1 MDSDTKNWA
10 NGEDGDGEP
19 SAKDVLSQLDKILAS
34 PDFERAGRM
43 KRFLRFVVERSLEGR
58 AQGLKEYTIAVEVFE
73 RDESFDPT
81 TSALVRVEA
90 GRLRRTLKQ
99 YYLTHGRDDGVTIE
113 IPRGGYVPRF
123 LGGNR
128 PARGDDVPLHGAVKA
143 ERVNGPAPA
152 LGSTNPSAWSRPLRS
167 PASADTAIKKSNGAA
182 TILIVDDEP
191 EVEALISQGFRR
203 RVRNGTLAFLFARDG
218 EQALDVLLS
227 NANIDLVLTDIN
239 MPQMDGLTLLDHL
252 DHINP
257 LLMAVVVS
265 AYGDMENIRAAMNR
279 GAFDFIT
286 KPINFDDLSI
296 TIDRTLAHKAIL
308 QEAAQ
313 EHDQL
318 EALRKEL
325 AIASRIQQSFR
336 PVELADTGSFSVV
349 GASKLAREVGGDF
362 FDYFPIDGDR
372 IAVVIAEVS
381 GRGVPA
387 ALGAAVCRA
396 ALRTLAVAA
405 HSPEDCVHQVNALFS
420 EQSGS
425 ALTASLLFAS
435 IDTKSGAVEFVNA
448 GHKLPYIVK
457 AGGGIEPVEAA
468 YGSLIGIDADTTFE
482 SHGVALG
489 PGDLLFLYTDGM
501 TRVFDRQGRQF
512 SVERLEEALI
522 DGAEQPVSKLVGH
535 LMNAVEAFVGDA
547 DLEDDLTCLAVKR
560 EK

>member
-1 MDSDTKNWA
+1 MTMDTKNRA
-10 NGEDGDGEP
+10 NDENRDGEP
-19 SAKDVLSQLDKILAS
+19 SAKDILSQLDKILAS

-43 KRFLRFVVERSLEGR
+43 KRFLRFVVERALEGH
-58 AQGLKEYTIAVEVFE
+58 AQELKEYTIAVEVFE

-99 YYLTHGRDDGVTIE
+99 YYLTYGRDDEVTIE
-113 IPRGGYVPRF
+113 VPRGGYVPRF
-123 LGGNR
+123 FAGNR
-128 PARGDDVPLHGAVKA
+128 PARERNVTVRGAAPLERA
-143 ERVNGPAPA
+143 EEPAPIHGFTERPA
-152 LGSTNPSAWSRPLRS
+152 SGQPLRS
-167 PASADTAIKKSNGAA
+167 LVPADVTIKKDDGAA
-182 TILIVDDEP
+182 IILVVDDEP
-191 EVEALISQGFRR
+191 QVEALISQGFRH
-203 RVRNGTLAFLFARDG
+203 RVRDGTLAFLFARDG

-239 MPQMDGLTLLDHL
+239 MPRMDGLTLLDHF

-286 KPINFDDLSI
+286 KPINFEDLSI
-296 TIDRTLAHKAIL
+296 TIDKTLAHKTIL

-325 AIASRIQQSFR
+325 SIASRIQQSFR
-336 PVELADTGSFSVV
+336 PVELSNSESFSLF
-349 GASKLAREVGGDF
+349 GATKSAREVGGDF
-362 FDYFPIDGDR
+362 FDYFPIDGNR

-381 GRGVPA
+381 GSGVPA

-396 ALRTLAVAA
+396 ALRTSAVAA
-405 HSPEDCVHQVNALFS
+405 HSPRDCVRKLNDLFCQ
-420 EQSGS
+420 QSGS
-425 ALTASLLFAS
+425 SVTASLMFAS
-435 IDTKSGAVEFVNA
+435 IDTKSGAIDCVNA

-457 AGGGIEPVEAA
+457 VGGEIELVEAS
-468 YGSLIGIDADTTFE
+468 YGTMLGTDGHATFE
-482 SHGVALG
+482 SHSLALS
-489 PGDLLFLYTDGM
+489 PGEVLFLYTDGM
-501 TRVFDRQGRQF
+501 TRVFDGQRRQF
-512 SVERLEEALI
+512 SIERLEETLI
-522 DGAEQPVSKLVGH
+522 DAADQPVSTLVDR
-535 LMNAVEAFVGDA
+535 LMNAVETFVGEA
-547 DLEDDLTCLAVKR
+547 DYEDDLTCLAVKR

>member
-1 MDSDTKNWA
+1 MDTKNRA
-10 NGEDGDGEP
+10 NDEDRDGEP
-19 SAKDVLSQLDKILAS
+19 SAKDILSQLDKILAS

-43 KRFLRFVVERSLEGR
+43 KRFLQFIVDRALEGH
-58 AQGLKEYTIAVEVFE
+58 AQALKEYTIAVEVFE

-99 YYLTHGRDDGVTIE
+99 YYLTQGRDDEVTIE
-113 IPRGGYVPRF
+113 VPRGGYVPRF
-123 LGGNR
+123 FADNR
-128 PARGDDVPLHGAVKA
+128 PAREGDVTAHEAVPVKRA
-143 ERVNGPAPA
+143 EEPSPT
-152 LGSTNPSAWSRPLRS
+152 LGSTDGPARAQPLRL
-167 PASADTAIKKSNGAA
+167 PARAEVTFKKGDGAA
-182 TILIVDDEP
+182 TILVVDDEP
-191 EVEALISQGFRR
+191 QMEALISQGFRR
-203 RVRNGTLAFLFARDG
+203 RVRDGTLAFLFARDG

-239 MPQMDGLTLLDHL
+239 MPRMDGLTLLDHF

-286 KPINFDDLSI
+286 KPINFEDLSI
-296 TIDRTLAHKAIL
+296 TIDKTLAHKTIL

-325 AIASRIQQSFR
+325 SIASRIQQSFR
-336 PVELADTGSFSVV
+336 PVELSNSESFSLF
-349 GASKLAREVGGDF
+349 GATKSAREVGGDF
-362 FDYFPIDGDR
+362 FDYFPIDGNR

-381 GRGVPA
+381 GSGVPA

-396 ALRTLAVAA
+396 ALRTSAVSA
-405 HSPEDCVHQVNALFS
+405 HSPQDCVRKLNDLFCQ
-420 EQSGS
+420 QSGS
-425 ALTASLLFAS
+425 SVTASLMFAS
-435 IDTKSGAVEFVNA
+435 IDTKSGAIDCVNA

-457 AGGGIEPVEAA
+457 VGGEIELVEAS
-468 YGSLIGIDADTTFE
+468 YGTMLGTDGDATFE
-482 SHGVALG
+482 SHSLALS
-489 PGDLLFLYTDGM
+489 PGEVLFLYTDGM
-501 TRVFDRQGRQF
+501 TRVFDGQRRQF
-512 SVERLEEALI
+512 SIERLEEALI
-522 DGAEQPVSKLVGH
+522 DAADQPVSTLVDR
-535 LMNAVEAFVGDA
+535 LMNAVETFVGEVDY
-547 DLEDDLTCLAVKR
+547 EDDLTCLAIKR